1 MTASIHQ
8 LKTESFDL
16 IGKELERI
24 PEGAYSVRYKSHATA
39 KMFNS
44 GRLIVRFEVVSGKY
58 SGVQIENFY
67 PVNLIGEV
75 GKGGGFSVTR
85 RSFFFRDFVRATNHL
100 PERLDRMPLSRLR
113 GRTILARVKTV
124 TKDHE
129 RDLLPECCQYSRI
142 SKLLSGECS

>member
-16 IGKELERI
+16 TGKELIKI
-24 PEGAYSVRYKSHATA
+24 PEGEYLVRYRSHATA
-39 KMFNS
+39 NMFGG
-44 GRLIVRFEVVSGKY
+44 GRLIVRFEIVSGKY

-85 RSFFFRDFVRATNHL
+85 RSFFFRDFVRATNHA
-100 PERLDRMPLSRLR
+100 PERLDRMPLTRLR
-113 GRTILARVKTV
+113 GRTITARVKTV
-124 TKDHE
+124 IKDHE
-129 RDLLPECCQYSRI
+129 RDLLPESCQYSRI
-142 SKLLSGECS
+142 SKLLSGEHA